1 MKTVLSSKENGQT
14 FRWFMKCFINLLKF
28 WLSLSIYLIETIW
41 DTFTIWF
48 HFYNFK
54 NVKNT
59 HRGRILLVKLQTCNF
74 TNKSNTLPWVFF
86 TFLKMCEWYQ
96 IAESVLFPRLCGL
109 SSEKYLNEEKEDLEA
124 LCEKCPN
131 SGFFRSVFSPNA
143 AKYGPEKLRIWILFT
158 QWKLQKGNSDKV
170 TLLHLIIN
178 LMIYIYNWIS
188 GWEMKNCKVKMN
200 WNWS

>member
-1 MKTVLSSKENGQT
+1 MKTVLSAKENGQT
-14 FRWFMKCFINLLKF
+14 FRWFMNFDSPFQYTLLR
-28 WLSLSIYLIETIW
+28 LYETLCA
-41 DTFTIWF
+41 IWF

-109 SSEKYLNEEKEDLEA
+109 SSEKYLNEEKEDIEA

-178 LMIYIYNWIS
+178 LMIYIYNLIL

>member
-74 TNKSNTLPWVFF
+74 TNKSNALPWVFF